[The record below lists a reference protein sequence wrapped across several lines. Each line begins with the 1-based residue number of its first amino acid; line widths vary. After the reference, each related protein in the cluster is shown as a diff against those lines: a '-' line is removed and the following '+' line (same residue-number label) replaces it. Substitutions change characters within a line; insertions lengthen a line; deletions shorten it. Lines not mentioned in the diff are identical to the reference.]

1 MEKWRLLE
9 VEQVKVGGAHLV
21 LQACAQDQVVVAH
34 SPASRHMHALGLPVD
49 AHHLPS
55 HHGDS
60 GVQGQLGQ
68 VSADVCMAADSK
80 SFLLHSFLSRE
91 SWRIRMFFTSSVI

>member
-1 MEKWRLLE
+1 M
-9 VEQVKVGGAHLV
+9 KVGGAHLV
-21 LQACAQDQVVVAH
+21 LQACAQDQVVVTH

-55 HHGDS
+55 HYGDS

-68 VSADVCMAADSK
+68 VSADVCVAADSK